1 MKKIIETLKY
11 WLEAGIISLVL
22 IAIALAGLAFFRP
35 AFASDY
41 IDHYQQQGLTLEEL
55 SEIERKADEA
65 WIAEYG
71 DIPPNLTQESEK
83 YLQEMTALKQ
93 AERNKERR
101 K

>member
-1 MKKIIETLKY
+1 MKRLIETLKY

-22 IAIALAGLAFFRP
+22 IAIALVGLAFFRP

-83 YLQEMTALKQ
+83 YLEKMTALLQK
-93 AERNKERR
+93 ERNNDKN
-101 K
+101 